1 MDFKLRT
8 NAIYADDKELI
19 FDLKKVSEL
28 LQKKEITRNEY
39 DEKGKYNSATYMRRF
54 GGWNNALEK
63 AGLEIGLVRTITE
76 KELFENI
83 EIVWKILDRQPFVAE
98 MKKPLS
104 KYSHITYQR
113 RFGSWI
119 KACEAFIKYK
129 QKDIDFIKWV
139 KVKSVNKSRSIN
151 EKTRLKILKRDHYR
165 CVKCGRSPASE
176 RGIILHIDHIKPF
189 SKGGNSSMENLQTL
203 CSKCNLGKN
212 NDENLK

>member
-1 MDFKLRT
+1 MPSYYIDTCVYLNLWQKEESKSGIKYWQIAKNLLEFIEEKNYT
-8 NAIYADDKELI
+8 IYFSGFILKELNYI
-19 FDLKKVSEL
+19 LS
-28 LQKKEITRNEY
+28 KKEFEN
-39 DEKGKYNSATYMRRF
+39 K
-54 GGWNNALEK
+54 
-63 AGLEIGLVRTITE
+63 

-83 EIVWKILDRQPFVAE
+83 ETVWMILGRQPFVAE

-139 KVKSVNKSRSIN
+139 KVKSVSKSRSIN
-151 EKTRLKILKRDHYR
+151 EKTRLKVLKRDHYR

-176 RGIILHIDHIKPF
+176 RGIILHIDHVKPF
-189 SKGGNSSMENLQTL
+189 SKGGDSSIENLQTL

-212 NDENLK
+212 NDDNL

>member
-8 NAIYADDKELI
+8 NALYANNKELI
-19 FDLKKVSEL
+19 LDLKKVSKL

-39 DEKGKYNSATYMRRF
+39 DKKGKYHSATYMRRF
-54 GGWNNALEK
+54 GGWNNALKK
-63 AGLEIGLVRTITE
+63 AGLEIGLIRTITE

-83 EIVWKILDRQPFVAE
+83 EIVWRILGRQPFVAE

-104 KYSHITYQR
+104 RYNYITYQR

-119 KACEAFIKYK
+119 TACEAFIKYK
-129 QKDIDFIKWV
+129 QKDVDFTKWV
-139 KVKSVNKSRSIN
+139 KVKSINKSRTIN
-151 EKTRLKILKRDHYR
+151 EKTRLKVLKKDHYR

-189 SKGGNSSMENLQTL
+189 SKGGDSSIENLQTL

-212 NDENLK
+212 NDENL